1 MLIDTVLHI
10 LVTDPDH
17 YRRGAGAKLIRW
29 GTERADDAQLPSF
42 LEATLMGRPLYVKM
56 GFEPKHEELWDLSKY
71 GLEGTDISTVMIRPP
86 KSNGM
91 QRAE

>member
-17 YRRGAGAKLIRW
+17 HRRGAGAKLIRW

-42 LEATLMGRPLYVKM
+42 LEASLMGRAVGPFKVRTGRDGYQ
-56 GFEPKHEELWDLSKY
+56 Y
-71 GLEGTDISTVMIRPP
+71 GDDQAAEVERDAEG
-86 KSNGM
+86 
-91 QRAE
+91 